1 MSSAGGSV
9 AGRGSFGIAD
19 LPNILNRQNFAVL
32 ELIQKALDEEQ
43 RKFPADRI
51 PVVGIWGVLMKSNF
65 PSNFTKFS
73 FFQSRAISEHE
84 LLGGGCLEEL
94 YPTTLEGEHEY
105 YRDEV
110 SWRVAL

>member
-1 MSSAGGSV
+1 MLG
-9 AGRGSFGIAD
+9 
-19 LPNILNRQNFAVL
+19 
-32 ELIQKALDEEQ
+32 
-43 RKFPADRI
+43 
-51 PVVGIWGVLMKSNF
+51 
-65 PSNFTKFS
+65 
-73 FFQSRAISEHE
+73 AISEHE

>member
-43 RKFPADRI
+43 RKFPAI
-51 PVVGIWGVLMKSNF
+51 MQYAHNTI
-65 PSNFTKFS
+65 
-73 FFQSRAISEHE
+73 
-84 LLGGGCLEEL
+84 
-94 YPTTLEGEHEY
+94 
-105 YRDEV
+105 
-110 SWRVAL
+110 